1 VQAQEFAQA
10 GGAASLILKLHG
22 ALWIICLAEQMKQL
36 FFLFL
41 DLPGKGKRW
50 FCIICGKMLLWP
62 RKES

>member
-22 ALWIICLAEQMKQL
+22 ALWMICLAEQMKQL
-36 FFLFL
+36 LFLFL
-41 DLPGKGKRW
+41 DLPGKG